1 MIDLL
6 SRHGK
11 GMGHVEELLAQLL
24 GFPFEGAPY
33 STGDVEHFIGRDRLV
48 LVAIAAK
55 YEQKLL
61 PVLENNARVL

>member
-1 MIDLL
+1 MINLL
-6 SRHGK
+6 ARHGK
-11 GMGHVEELLAQLL
+11 SMGHVEQLL
-24 GFPFEGAPY
+24 TQFLGIPFEGAPY

-61 PVLENNARVL
+61 PVLENNTRML